1 MRTISF
7 EVTGQ
12 HIECTEAISDLVG
25 NTREYVQA
33 KGFPCQQN
41 GMD

>member
-12 HIECTEAISDLVG
+12 HIECTEAISDLV
-25 NTREYVQA
+25 RESMCRQS
-33 KGFPCQQN
+33 FPCQQN